1 MKLINFHLFAIIG
14 YVFLLI
20 VNVKGLIHNFNEDFT
35 FVIGSIILI
44 CGFSIGI
51 IEKIYNNRGEKLL
64 KDTQINNLTDTPINK
79 IALRHILLFS
89 FHFLNCYFPMNEGKL
104 TLDMAALLGHSLLM
118 FNVDNKIGNSSLLIF
133 YLLSVINN
141 LTKINNNFKLLPL
154 LGNSSMLMFFIF
166 EIINLF
172 KSSQIEH

>member
-1 MKLINFHLFAIIG
+1 MNLNFHLFAIIG
-14 YVFLLI
+14 YIFLLI
-20 VNVKGLIHNFNEDFT
+20 VNIKGLINNFNEEVT

-51 IEKIYNNRGEKLL
+51 VEKIYNNRDEKLL
-64 KDTQINNLTDTPINK
+64 KSKEINVLTDTPTNK
-79 IALRHILLFS
+79 IALRHILLFT

-133 YLLSVINN
+133 YLLSIIHN
-141 LTKINNNFKLLPL
+141 LTKINSNFKLLPF
-154 LGNSSMLMFFIF
+154 LGNTSMFMFFIF
-166 EIINLF
+166 ELINLS
-172 KSSQIEH
+172 KK

>member
-1 MKLINFHLFAIIG
+1 MNLINFHLFCIIG
-14 YVFLLI
+14 YIFLLI
-20 VNVKGLIHNFNEDFT
+20 VNVKGLIHNFNEQTT

-51 IEKIYNNRGEKLL
+51 VEKIYNNRGGHLL
-64 KDTQINNLTDTPINK
+64 NSDKINDLTDTPTNK
-79 IALRHILLFS
+79 IAIRHIFLFT

-104 TLDMAALLGHSLLM
+104 TLDMAAVLGHSLLM

-141 LTKINNNFKLLPL
+141 LTKINDNFKLLPL

-166 EIINLF
+166 EMIHLLN
-172 KSSQIEH
+172 KKH